1 MDGLHK
7 LILYIQ
13 KDKDIKVS
21 ATCICVPVMRAHA
34 ESVNLQFASPLD
46 ENEARDILKK
56 APGVV
61 VFDDRAS
68 NRFPTPLEFSL
79 MYDVAVG
86 RIRQDESQ
94 DGDHGFVNHEQTVRF
109 SVSF

>member
-1 MDGLHK
+1 M
-7 LILYIQ
+7 Y
-13 KDKDIKVS
+13 
-21 ATCICVPVMRAHA
+21 TCSSYAGPCRECEPII
-34 ESVNLQFASPLD
+34 SSPLD
-46 ENEARDILKK
+46 ENKARDILKK
-56 APGVV
+56 APSVV

-94 DGDHGFVNHEQTVRF
+94 DGNHGLVNHEQTIGYIFIWVPNTQGCC
-109 SVSF
+109 S